1 MSKVVNPDFFKQRIR
16 YEKTTEKSSSE
27 VAVHKEHSRIAA
39 PLKISTA
46 LTTELKKVS
55 DTLEDFGCK
64 KTAAEIQEICN
75 RGLRNRFS
83 IAVVG
88 EFSRGKSTFINS
100 LLGKDILPIGDLP
113 TTALLTRI
121 RYNSKERMIHFNGQ
135 NKKSAE
141 LPISQDSWDGLTAD
155 NFGKCDPTGTVLVG
169 TDSAWLGE
177 NNIEIMDTPG
187 AGDLE
192 EKRARIIGDALLGS
206 DGAIITVSATAAL
219 SMSEKLFI
227 EQRLISRNTPFLM
240 LIVTKLDLVKKEE
253 RVAVVDYIIKKLN
266 SWNMNIPVFIPY
278 EVETT
283 EERFNDIMG
292 IDKIKA
298 NILSWVNDPK
308 RLQFTEDWIVGQAV
322 SVIEREISALKE
334 QKVMLDAN
342 DAKRNELIKE
352 KKIKLNKAEIAW
364 EELRLQ
370 MLRKCNK
377 CYEQLLSKAQE
388 YSISITE
395 RLQYEAS
402 HTNNPNKWWNE
413 DYAYRLKVELANMA
427 AGIENTVARIIA
439 DDTRWFNAS
448 LEHNFKTHIL
458 CEKETIYDKNIVAN
472 VAGTKALEFE
482 DLDKKRT
489 ATRVGTTVLSI
500 AGFAV
505 CSSLGFLPIVATM
518 GIGTASSI
526 ISEKIFKQKIED
538 QRETIKATIAKEVP
552 RIIDEATAESEARL
566 KAVYDDVLKSAV
578 EKEKAW
584 EEAQVTAIENSIKP
598 QDPELKNTVNAQLEV
613 LETFKKKLIEK

>member
-46 LTTELKKVS
+46 LTTELNKVS

-64 KTAAEIQEICN
+64 ETAAEIQEICN

-169 TDSAWLGE
+169 TGSAWLGE

-227 EQRLISRNTPFLM
+227 EQRLISEN
-240 LIVTKLDLVKKEE
+240 
-253 RVAVVDYIIKKLN
+253 A
-266 SWNMNIPVFIPY
+266 
-278 EVETT
+278 
-283 EERFNDIMG
+283 
-292 IDKIKA
+292 
-298 NILSWVNDPK
+298 
-308 RLQFTEDWIVGQAV
+308 
-322 SVIEREISALKE
+322 ISA
-334 QKVMLDAN
+334 M
-342 DAKRNELIKE
+342 
-352 KKIKLNKAEIAW
+352 
-364 EELRLQ
+364 
-370 MLRKCNK
+370 
-377 CYEQLLSKAQE
+377 
-388 YSISITE
+388 
-395 RLQYEAS
+395 
-402 HTNNPNKWWNE
+402 
-413 DYAYRLKVELANMA
+413 
-427 AGIENTVARIIA
+427 
-439 DDTRWFNAS
+439 
-448 LEHNFKTHIL
+448 
-458 CEKETIYDKNIVAN
+458 
-472 VAGTKALEFE
+472 
-482 DLDKKRT
+482 
-489 ATRVGTTVLSI
+489 
-500 AGFAV
+500 
-505 CSSLGFLPIVATM
+505 
-518 GIGTASSI
+518 
-526 ISEKIFKQKIED
+526 
-538 QRETIKATIAKEVP
+538 
-552 RIIDEATAESEARL
+552 
-566 KAVYDDVLKSAV
+566 
-578 EKEKAW
+578 
-584 EEAQVTAIENSIKP
+584 NS
-598 QDPELKNTVNAQLEV
+598 
-613 LETFKKKLIEK
+613 F

>member
-1 MSKVVNPDFFKQRIR
+1 MSKVVNPDFFKQRTR
-16 YEKTTEKSSSE
+16 YETVTEKRTSKE
-27 VAVHKEHSRIAA
+27 TVHKVHSPVAA

-46 LTTELKKVS
+46 LTAELKEIS
-55 DTLEDFGCK
+55 DSFRGFGRNE
-64 KTAAEIQEICN
+64 AASEIGEICN

-88 EFSRGKSTFINS
+88 EFSRGKSTFING

-121 RYNSKERMIHFNGQ
+121 RYNAKERMVHFNGQ

-141 LPISQDSWDGLTAD
+141 LTLSQDSWDGLTAE

-169 TDSAWLGE
+169 MDSAWLGE
-177 NNIEIMDTPG
+177 NNIEIIDTPG

-206 DGAIITVSATAAL
+206 DGAIITISATAAL

-253 RVAVVDYIIKKLN
+253 RAAVVDYIIEKLN

-278 EVETT
+278 EVEITAD
-283 EERFNDIMG
+283 RFNDIMG
-292 IDKIKA
+292 IDNIK
-298 NILSWVNDPK
+298 NHILSWINDPK
-308 RLQFTEDWIVGQAV
+308 RLQFTEEWIVGQAV
-322 SVIEREISALKE
+322 SVIERELSALKE
-334 QKVMLDAN
+334 QKVILDA
-342 DAKRNELIKE
+342 DDVKRSELIKE
-352 KKIKLNKAEIAW
+352 KKLKLNKAEIAW

-370 MLRKCNK
+370 MLGRCNK
-377 CYEQLLSKAQE
+377 CYEQLLVKADE
-388 YSISITE
+388 YSTTITE

-402 HTNNPNKWWNE
+402 HSNNPNKWWNE

-427 AGIENTVARIIA
+427 VGIENTISRIIA

-458 CEKETIYDKNIVAN
+458 CEKETIYDKNIVTN
-472 VAGTKALEFE
+472 VAETKALEFE

-538 QRETIKATIAKEVP
+538 QRETIKATIAKEIP
-552 RIIDEATAESEARL
+552 RIIDEATAESESRL

-578 EKEKAW
+578 EKENGWKA
-584 EEAQVTAIENSIKP
+584 AQIAAIENSIEP
-598 QDPELKNTVNAQLEV
+598 QNPELKNTVNAQLEV
-613 LETFKKKLIEK
+613 LENFREKLAKK